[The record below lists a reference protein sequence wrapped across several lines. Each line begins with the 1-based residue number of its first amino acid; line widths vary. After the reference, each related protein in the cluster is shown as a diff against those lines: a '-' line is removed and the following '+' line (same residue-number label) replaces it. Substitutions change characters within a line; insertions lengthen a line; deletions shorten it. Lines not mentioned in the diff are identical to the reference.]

1 MPVLDWIGKPAVVKH
16 HRDVP
21 YRLLE
26 PVPALSCE
34 APDGSDTGNLI
45 VQGDNLHALKA
56 LLPRYARQAKC
67 IYIDPPYNTGNEGW
81 VYNDNVNSPE
91 IRRWLG
97 EVVGKEGETLDR
109 HDRWLCMMYPRLL
122 LLRQFLRDDGVLFCS
137 IGKDE
142 IGNLRLML
150 DEIFGAKCHIETFIF
165 VTEGNTENAEDV
177 TAVHDYVLAY
187 ARNPGAPK
195 INSTID
201 PAVEEGSKL
210 LRDFAENSIVKNGKA
225 NPASTIE
232 LPPGFPCEAD
242 SLDLPEFP
250 RAEEFMAAVEKNGG
264 WVPREFREEFS
275 ATYPIRLDSMVVRDG
290 RLVNPC
296 RVYSGWS
303 SAAKLRKF
311 ISSKCQPIEDDGTS
325 LRFFLSKNGVPT
337 YRREGR
343 QAHFV
348 STLLRNLGSTEKDK
362 NELERM
368 GLKFDYPKPRKLIS
382 YLLGLYAK
390 PHDLVMDAF
399 AGSGTTGHSAL
410 ASRIDGLRFLL
421 IEMDE
426 RNATQVIAPRLKKA
440 AEGYVVRRGQK
451 REQIEGLGGN
461 FRFCTLS
468 EDPLFTADGKI
479 REDVCFS
486 DLAEFVWF
494 VETGSGR
501 LRSTRHESRSP
512 LLGIANGKAI
522 FLLYNGI
529 LGDRSEVGGN
539 VLNGRTLEILKEEA
553 GDFDGPWVVYGAR
566 TRFDPTRLGQL
577 GIDFKLLP
585 YRLKEMSWA

>member
-1 MPVLDWIGKPAVVKH
+1 MPVLDWIGKAAVVKH
-16 HRDVP
+16 HQDVP

-26 PVPALSCE
+26 PVPELSCPSIADAGE
-34 APDGSDTGNLI
+34 GAEDANLI

-56 LLPRYARQAKC
+56 LLPRYAGQVKC

-109 HDRWLCMMYPRLL
+109 HDRWLCMMYPRLV

-142 IGNLRLML
+142 VGNLRLLL
-150 DEIFGAKCHIETFIF
+150 DEIFGTRCHIETFIF

-187 ARNPGAPK
+187 ARTAGAPT
-195 INSTID
+195 INATID

-210 LRDFAENSIVKNGKA
+210 LRDFAENSIVKNGRA
-225 NPASTIE
+225 NPASVVE
-232 LPPGFPCEAD
+232 LPAGFPCEVET
-242 SLDLPEFP
+242 LELPEFP
-250 RAEEFMAAVEKNGG
+250 AAGKFLESVAGSQGWIPRDFKEK
-264 WVPREFREEFS
+264 FQ
-275 ATYPIRLDSMVVRDG
+275 ATYPIRLDRMVVRSG
-290 RLVNPC
+290 VLASPC

-303 SAAKLRKF
+303 SADKLRKF
-311 ISSKCQPIEDDGTS
+311 ISAGCQPIEDDGTR
-325 LRFFLSKNGVPT
+325 LGFFLSKNGVPT

-382 YLLGLYAK
+382 YLLGLYSR
-390 PHDLVMDAF
+390 PGDLVMDAF
-399 AGSGTTGHSAL
+399 AGSGTTGHAAL
-410 ASRIDGLRFLL
+410 ASGIEGLRFLL

-426 RNATQVIAPRLKKA
+426 RNATQVVAPRLRKA
-440 AEGYVVRRGQK
+440 IRGYEVRRGQRQEK
-451 REQIEGLGGN
+451 IAGLGGS
-461 FRFCTLS
+461 FQFCRLS
-468 EDPLFTADGKI
+468 REPLFTAGGGI
-479 REDVCFS
+479 REEVRFAE
-486 DLAEFVWF
+486 LAEFVWF
-494 VETGSGR
+494 AETGAGYRPGR
-501 LRSTRHESRSP
+501 QKSP
-512 LLGIANGKAI
+512 LLGVHRGRAVY
-522 FLLYNGI
+522 LLYNGI
-529 LGDRSEVGGN
+529 LGDKSVDGGN
-539 VLNGRTLEILKEEA
+539 VLTSSVLEALPLH
-553 GDFDGPWVVYGAR
+553 DGLRVIYAAAC
-566 TRFDPTRLGQL
+566 RLGVPHL
-577 GIDFKLLP
+577 NREGIVFKQTP
-585 YRLKEMSWA
+585 YALDVSP

>member
-1 MPVLDWIGKPAVVKH
+1 MPVLNWIGKSAVVKH
-16 HRDVP
+16 HKDVP

-26 PVPALSCE
+26 PVRELSCG
-34 APDGSDTGNLI
+34 AADSGNLI

-56 LLPRYARQAKC
+56 LLPRYAGQVKC

-91 IRRWLG
+91 IQKWLG
-97 EVVGKEGETLDR
+97 DVVGKEGETLDR
-109 HDRWLCMMYPRLL
+109 HDRWLCMMYPRLV

-142 IGNLRLML
+142 IGNLRLLL

-187 ARNPGAPK
+187 ARTAGVPA

-225 NPASTIE
+225 NPASVIE
-232 LPPGFPCEAD
+232 LPASFPCEIEA
-242 SLDLPEFP
+242 LEL
-250 RAEEFMAAVEKNGG
+250 AEYRDAASFTEAVEENDG
-264 WVPREFREEFS
+264 WIPREFKEKYRTS
-275 ATYPIRLDSMVVRDG
+275 YPIRLDKMVVRDG
-290 RLVNPC
+290 VLASPC

-303 SAAKLRKF
+303 SADKLKRF
-311 ISSKCQPIEDDGTS
+311 ISAKCQPIEDDGTQ

-368 GLKFDYPKPRKLIS
+368 GLKFDYPKPRKLIT
-382 YLLGLYAK
+382 YLLGLYSK
-390 PHDLVMDAF
+390 PGDLVMDAF
-399 AGSGTTGHSAL
+399 AGSGTTGHAAL
-410 ASRIDGLRFLL
+410 ASGIEGLRFLL
-421 IEMDE
+421 VEMDE
-426 RNATQVIAPRLKKA
+426 RNATQVVATRLRKVV
-440 AEGYVVRRGQK
+440 EGHEVRRGQK
-451 REQIEGLGGN
+451 QEKIEGLGGG
-461 FRFCTLS
+461 FQFCKLS
-468 EDPLFTADGKI
+468 KEPLFTAEGQI
-479 REDVCFS
+479 QQDVRFAE
-486 DLAEFVWF
+486 LAEFAWF
-494 VETGSGR
+494 AETGTGR
-501 LRSTRHESRSP
+501 GRAKRHQAKSP
-512 LLGIANGKAI
+512 LLGYANGNAI

-529 LGDRSEVGGN
+529 LGDRSDIGGN
-539 VLNGRTLEILKEEA
+539 VLNGRTLEILKAEV
-553 GDFDGPWVVYGAR
+553 GDFNGPWVVYGAR
-566 TRFDPTRLGQL
+566 TRFDPTRLSQL

-585 YRLKEMSWA
+585 YKLRELSWA